1 MPSLHHL
8 CGPQTLYA
16 MVTTLSM
23 QDAVLVT
30 KYNGCMYRFR
40 SLVSHMTPDTPM
52 PLSTPHPKYAAR
64 MARAQAAKAA
74 EGGDADGRTSGEAKE
89 PSSGQ
94 SETFAAYYR
103 CVLGPCCHSEP
114 LLESH

>member
-1 MPSLHHL
+1 
-8 CGPQTLYA
+8 
-16 MVTTLSM
+16 M

-40 SLVSHMTPDTPM
+40 SLVSHITPDTPM

-64 MARAQAAKAA
+64 MARAQAAKGAEGAA
-74 EGGDADGRTSGEAKE
+74 EGGDADGRTSGEADE
-89 PSSGQ
+89 PSPGQ

-103 CVLGPCCHSEP
+103 CALGSNHV
-114 LLESH
+114 